1 MNMTQENNTEGLQ
14 RFCSQL
20 EQDKNFMQQQI
31 DDLKIE
37 SSALRQQIDLDK
49 DQSSN
54 LELVIQKERQTIHE
68 NQFKL

>member
-1 MNMTQENNTEGLQ
+1 M
-14 RFCSQL
+14 CAQL

-31 DDLKIE
+31 NDLKIE

-54 LELVIQKERQTIHE
+54 LELVIQKER
-68 NQFKL
+68 